1 MASNVYA
8 NDMAK
13 GLFEAAQKNGKL
25 VKWLGELRLLAD
37 LLKDSAL
44 SEMIEKREVSLEQKS
59 KALAERGNEL
69 STEMEN
75 LLSVLIEKGKLDLVE
90 PVAIE
95 YQRMLDEY
103 HGVEGSQMAR
113 VITAVPLNDDTRL
126 EIGKQ
131 LTQMTGK
138 PIVIDSK
145 VDPEIL
151 GGMIIRIGDKL
162 IDGSIRSKLQT
173 ISKELV

>member
-103 HGVEGSQMAR
+103 HGVEGSQIGR
-113 VITAVPLNDDTRL
+113 VITAVPLDDGTRL